1 MFGQGTLV
9 CLVGLQV
16 LLVPFGGAIVAGAAC
31 LPVIDRH
38 HALAPALQAGAG
50 VGGPGPGVQGPLSS
64 AVAQVAV
71 RPPAT
76 CEVKVDQGTPNL
88 LTHGLYHLDA
98 HPYPLHVLVGHLLD
112 LLLEHRAQGGWHEER
127 GIMRAIQHGRGQE
140 LLLPLLLSLERARP
154 VLRLNAEVRLLA
166 LQLVQ
171 SDSSL
176 YNLVAEPFPVS
187 RAHHLVGELTQDLCF
202 EFLSLAAS
210 LGPPGSGTYI
220 ENITYTKK
228 QFIYLFIYIYL
239 NIYKEAIHLF
249 IYSPFCHPNKH
260 LIYCFNVM
268 LYCIHEHV
276 TSNRIQSH
284 LCSN

>member
-1 MFGQGTLV
+1 M
-9 CLVGLQV
+9 VGAKS
-16 LLVPFGGAIVAGAAC
+16 FFF
-31 LPVIDRH
+31 
-38 HALAPALQAGAG
+38 
-50 VGGPGPGVQGPLSS
+50 
-64 AVAQVAV
+64 
-71 RPPAT
+71 
-76 CEVKVDQGTPNL
+76 
-88 LTHGLYHLDA
+88 
-98 HPYPLHVLVGHLLD
+98 
-112 LLLEHRAQGGWHEER
+112 
-127 GIMRAIQHGRGQE
+127 
-140 LLLPLLLSLERARP
+140 LLLSLERVRP

-166 LQLVQ
+166 LLLVQ